1 PRAAG
6 ERRAG
11 SARHREAVRRRRVKL
26 GLAAAAVVAAAGIGG
41 WFATQHG
48 DSGDAKPGV
57 HQSETST
64 PRPVR

>member
-1 PRAAG
+1 
-6 ERRAG
+6 
-11 SARHREAVRRRRVKL
+11 L

-41 WFATQHG
+41 WFAAQHG

-64 PRPVR
+64 TRPVR